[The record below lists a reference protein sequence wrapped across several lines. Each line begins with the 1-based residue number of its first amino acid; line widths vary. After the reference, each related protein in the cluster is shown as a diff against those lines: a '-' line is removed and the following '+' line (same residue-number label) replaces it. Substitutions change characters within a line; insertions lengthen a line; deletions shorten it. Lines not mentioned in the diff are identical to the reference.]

1 MKRRDEIVVGAT
13 ILVGLAVVVAG
24 AFWLSNTQL
33 GVTAAGYQ
41 ARFRTVGALGVGDPV
56 VLRGVR
62 VGRVEA
68 IRLGDGGWVL
78 ADLQVYEGVA
88 LPLRPAIVAAARSL
102 FGEWQADII
111 SLEQPPD
118 DPNVRRE
125 LEEAL
130 AEGDDMWPGATLP
143 DIGQLTAQANRI
155 AGDITTISS
164 RIQTVFDSTAV
175 EELQGAIR
183 DFTGIAGNINQFTQ
197 QQTELIGEV
206 GDNLRQ
212 GSDVLAD
219 AARRLQASLARVDE
233 ATEQGE
239 LEVIL
244 DNTASASEDVKLALQ
259 DFREVVG
266 VARANQASFERLILG
281 ADTLMT
287 RLSEGTGTLG
297 MLMADSALYHEATLT
312 VIQLRELL
320 ADIQANPRKYFKF
333 SVF

>member
-24 AFWLSNTQL
+24 ALWLSSAQL
-33 GVTAAGYQ
+33 GVTAEGYR

-78 ADLQVYEGVA
+78 ADLQVYEGVG
-88 LPLRPAIVAAARSL
+88 LPERPAIVAAARSL

-130 AEGDDMWPGATLP
+130 AEGDDAWPGATLP

-164 RIQTVFDSTAV
+164 RIQSVFDSSAV
-175 EELQGAIR
+175 SELQGAIR
-183 DFTGIAGNINQFTQ
+183 DFTGIAGNINRFTQ

-206 GDNLRQ
+206 GVNLRQ

-239 LEVIL
+239 LEIIL
-244 DNTASASEDVKLALQ
+244 DNTASASEDVRVALQ
-259 DFREVVG
+259 DLREVVG
-266 VARANQASFERLILG
+266 VARANQASLERLILG

-297 MLMADSALYHEATLT
+297 LLMADSALYHEATLT

>member
-13 ILVGLAVVVAG
+13 ILLGLAVVVAG

-33 GVTAAGYQ
+33 GVTSEGFR

-88 LPLRPAIVAAARSL
+88 LPQRPAIVAAARSL

-130 AEGDDMWPGATLP
+130 AEGDDAWPGATLP

-164 RIQTVFDSTAV
+164 RIQSVFDSSAV
-175 EELQGAIR
+175 AELQGAIR
-183 DFTGIAGNINQFTQ
+183 DFTGIADNINQFTQ

-206 GDNLRQ
+206 GSNLRQ
-212 GSDVLAD
+212 GSDELAD

-244 DNTASASEDVKLALQ
+244 DNTAAASEDVRAALQ

-266 VARANQASFERLILG
+266 VARANQASLERLILG

-297 MLMADSALYHEATLT
+297 LLMGDSALYHEATLT

>member
-1 MKRRDEIVVGAT
+1 VKRRDEIVVGAT

-24 AFWLSNTQL
+24 ALWLSSAQL
-33 GVTAAGYQ
+33 GVTAEGYR

-78 ADLQVYEGVA
+78 ADLQVYEGVG
-88 LPLRPAIVAAARSL
+88 LPERPAIVAAARSL

-130 AEGDDMWPGATLP
+130 AEGDDAWPGATLP

-164 RIQTVFDSTAV
+164 RIQSVFDSSAV
-175 EELQGAIR
+175 SELQGAIR
-183 DFTGIAGNINQFTQ
+183 DFTGIAGNINRFTQ

-206 GDNLRQ
+206 GVNLRQ

-239 LEVIL
+239 LEIIL
-244 DNTASASEDVKLALQ
+244 DNTASASEDVRVALQ
-259 DFREVVG
+259 DLREVVG
-266 VARANQASFERLILG
+266 VARANQASLERLILG

-297 MLMADSALYHEATLT
+297 LLMADSALYHEATLT

>member
-1 MKRRDEIVVGAT
+1 VKRRDEIVVGAT

-33 GVTAAGYQ
+33 GVTAEGYQ

-88 LPLRPAIVAAARSL
+88 LPVRPAIVAAARSL

-111 SLEQPPD
+111 SLEQAPD

-130 AEGDDMWPGATLP
+130 AEGDDAWPGATLP

-164 RIQTVFDSTAV
+164 RIQSVFDSSAV

-244 DNTASASEDVKLALQ
+244 DNTASASEDVKLALR

-266 VARANQASFERLILG
+266 VARANQASFERFILG

>member
-1 MKRRDEIVVGAT
+1 V
-13 ILVGLAVVVAG
+13 
-24 AFWLSNTQL
+24 
-33 GVTAAGYQ
+33 
-41 ARFRTVGALGVGDPV
+41 
-56 VLRGVR
+56 
-62 VGRVEA
+62 
-68 IRLGDGGWVL
+68 
-78 ADLQVYEGVA
+78 
-88 LPLRPAIVAAARSL
+88 
-102 FGEWQADII
+102 
-111 SLEQPPD
+111 
-118 DPNVRRE
+118 
-125 LEEAL
+125 
-130 AEGDDMWPGATLP
+130 
-143 DIGQLTAQANRI
+143 
-155 AGDITTISS
+155 ITC
-164 RIQTVFDSTAV
+164 
-175 EELQGAIR
+175 G
-183 DFTGIAGNINQFTQ
+183 
-197 QQTELIGEV
+197 
-206 GDNLRQ
+206 
-212 GSDVLAD
+212 
-219 AARRLQASLARVDE
+219 